1 MDHLTDAPVANILIL
16 AGIIFLAVGLFGR
29 IGGFIGSIFGNIEA
43 GKNSRVLAG
52 ILGVLLIVGGGWLH
66 ENNDKSAAS
75 GSSSANPAP
84 VAASAPAASAPPG
97 TPTAAPAPLSPT
109 SEVAGKF
116 PTGQASIPKLSPSR
130 TLQPLAPDAPERAAE
145 LERLPAS
152 TPPPAVGDDHLVGIW
167 TNLIPRPDSIRKFE
181 IVRDGQGMNL
191 HLWYS
196 CPSGDCDVGY
206 HRLDFSGSTPTYEYN
221 VSDRHRV
228 AYLTLQTP
236 KVLHVRI
243 DLFENG
249 ARYKQNHWV
258 FTKSTIP
265 ESLQSA
271 FATYL
276 GAPGQKAFAIAP
288 GVWSY
293 QTGAPSA
300 ADAAQKAMLR
310 CEKRGVPGCRIILLN
325 DDAAK

>member
-1 MDHLTDAPVANILIL
+1 MDHLTDAPVANILIF
-16 AGIIFLAVGLFGR
+16 AGIIFVAVGLFGR

-66 ENNDKSAAS
+66 EDSHNSPA
-75 GSSSANPAP
+75 SSASSATP
-84 VAASAPAASAPPG
+84 APAASSA
-97 TPTAAPAPLSPT
+97 
-109 SEVAGKF
+109 
-116 PTGQASIPKLSPSR
+116 PTGSSPSSTSTAGASATSPPPDGDR
-130 TLQPLAPDAPERAAE
+130 ESPSVKASTPQPVPKKTSQPTAPDAPESAAE
-145 LERLPAS
+145 RERLPAP
-152 TPPPAVGDDHLVGIW
+152 TPPPVGDDHLVGIW

-191 HLWYS
+191 HLWYA

-206 HRLDFSGSTPTYEYN
+206 HRLAFSGSTPTYEYN
-221 VSDRHRV
+221 DSGRRRV

-265 ESLQSA
+265 ESLRSA

-276 GAPGQKAFAIAP
+276 AAPGEKAFAVAP

-293 QTGAPSA
+293 QTGQASA
-300 ADAAQKAMLR
+300 DDATQKAMEH

-325 DDAAK
+325 DDAAH

>member
-52 ILGVLLIVGGGWLH
+52 ILGAVLIVGGGWLH
-66 ENNDKSAAS
+66 EDSHKSAAS
-75 GSSSANPAP
+75 GSSSATHAPA
-84 VAASAPAASAPPG
+84 ATSAPSASAPPSS
-97 TPTAAPAPLSPT
+97 PTAGIAPPSPT
-109 SEVAGKF
+109 PEVAPKS
-116 PTGQASIPKLSPSR
+116 PTAKASIPKPSPSR
-130 TLQPLAPDAPERAAE
+130 RLQAKAPDAPERTAE

-152 TPPPAVGDDHLVGIW
+152 TPPPVGDDRLVGTW
-167 TNLIPRPDSIRKFE
+167 TNLIPRPDTIRKFE

-191 HLWYS
+191 HLWYA

-221 VSDRHRV
+221 NSGRRRV

-265 ESLQSA
+265 ESLRSA

-276 GAPGQKAFAIAP
+276 GAPGQKAFAMAP

-293 QTGAPSA
+293 QTGAASA
-300 ADAAQKAMLR
+300 DDATQKAMLR
-310 CEKRGVPGCRIILLN
+310 CEKRGVAGCRIILLN